1 VRIAKIV
8 MTTYQAPQ
16 IRQGIDG
23 IALVAFALIIFGG
36 LMVYRDISSKN
47 SDLTIGS
54 NSVDSK
60 IAAGANGQ
68 QENGEEIGSG
78 QEMPPGTIDYQ
89 RISPPYEHYTL
100 TQGPHG
106 YSYGHMAID
115 ITAGKNAII
124 KSPIQGYVADLY
136 TDQYGNPTL
145 VIEND
150 FYRVTMLHGKY
161 KVAVREQIA
170 WGQMV
175 GRESNLGL
183 TTDMQGRSCRD
194 RACGYH
200 THLNIFDKQL
210 GENVN
215 PLEVMEQ

>member
-1 VRIAKIV
+1 
-8 MTTYQAPQ
+8 MTTYQEPQ

-23 IALVAFALIIFGG
+23 IALVAFSLIIFGG
-36 LMVYRDISSKN
+36 LMIYRDKNRDVSISGEVVESQ
-47 SDLTIGS
+47 LATEPQT
-54 NSVDSK
+54 
-60 IAAGANGQ
+60 AAG
-68 QENGEEIGSG
+68 EVGSG
-78 QEMPPGTIDYQ
+78 QEVITLPSEDR
-89 RISPPYEHYTL
+89 RISPPYEQYTL

-106 YSYGHMAID
+106 FSYGHMAID
-115 ITAGKNAII
+115 ITAGEGSII
-124 KSPIQGYVADLY
+124 KSPISGYVADLY

-150 FYRVTMLHGKY
+150 VYRVTMLHGKY
-161 KVAVREQIA
+161 KVAVGEQIA

-183 TTDMQGRSCRD
+183 TTDMQGRSCRNRD
-194 RACGYH
+194 CGYH

-210 GENVN
+210 GGNVN

>member
-1 VRIAKIV
+1 

-16 IRQGIDG
+16 IRQGIDI
-23 IALVAFALIIFGG
+23 IALAAFLLIGFGAI
-36 LMVYRDISSKN
+36 MVYRDLSSNNGIRTSEEALVESQIDAASVELAALDKN
-47 SDLTIGS
+47 
-54 NSVDSK
+54 V
-60 IAAGANGQ
+60 
-68 QENGEEIGSG
+68 GSG
-78 QEMPPGTIDYQ
+78 QVKPDPTVLDG
-89 RISPPYEHYTL
+89 RISPPYENYTL

-106 YSYGHMAID
+106 FSYGHMAID
-115 ITAGKNAII
+115 ISAGQGAII
-124 KSPIQGYVADLY
+124 KSPIHGYVSDLY

-150 FYRVTMLHGKY
+150 LFRVTLLHGKY
-161 KVAVREQIA
+161 KVAVGEQIA
-170 WGQMV
+170 WGQML

-183 TTDMQGRSCRD
+183 TTDMQGRSCHN

-215 PLEVMEQ
+215 PLEVME

>member
-1 VRIAKIV
+1 

-23 IALVAFALIIFGG
+23 LALAAFLLIGFGAI
-36 LMVYRDISSKN
+36 MVYRDISS
-47 SDLTIGS
+47 S
-54 NSVDSK
+54 NEIRSSGGGLPESQITAVTDGMQTVD
-60 IAAGANGQ
+60 N
-68 QENGEEIGSG
+68 EVGSG
-78 QEMPPGTIDYQ
+78 QEAPVNANLE
-89 RISPPYEHYTL
+89 RRVSPPYEEYTL

-106 YSYGHMAID
+106 FSYGHMAID
-115 ITAGKNAII
+115 MSAGQGAII
-124 KSPIQGYVADLY
+124 KSPIEGYVSNLY

-150 FYRVTMLHGKY
+150 FFRVTMLHGKY
-161 KVAVREQIA
+161 KVAIGDQIS

-215 PLEVMEQ
+215 PLDLMEQ

>member
-1 VRIAKIV
+1 MRINQV
-8 MTTYQAPQ
+8 TMTTYQAPQ

-23 IALVAFALIIFGG
+23 IALAAFLLIGFGAI
-36 LMVYRDISSKN
+36 MVYRDISS
-47 SDLTIGS
+47 SYEIRSSGGGLAESQITAVTDDVQ
-54 NSVDSK
+54 SVD
-60 IAAGANGQ
+60 N
-68 QENGEEIGSG
+68 EVGSG
-78 QEMPPGTIDYQ
+78 QEAPINADLE
-89 RISPPYEHYTL
+89 RRVSAPYEEYTL

-106 YSYGHMAID
+106 FSYGHMAID
-115 ITAGKNAII
+115 ISAGQGAII
-124 KSPIQGYVADLY
+124 KSPIEGYVSNLY

-150 FYRVTMLHGKY
+150 FFRLTMLHGKY
-161 KVAVREQIA
+161 KVAIGDQIT

-183 TTDMQGRSCRD
+183 TTDMQGRSCRN

-215 PLEVMEQ
+215 PLDLMEQ

>member
-1 VRIAKIV
+1 

-16 IRQGIDG
+16 ARQGFDG
-23 IALVAFALIIFGG
+23 IALAAFLLIFFGAI
-36 LMVYRDISSKN
+36 MVYRDIS
-47 SDLTIGS
+47 TS
-54 NSVDSK
+54 NQTHSSGGGLVKSQINAVSGDVQT
-60 IAAGANGQ
+60 GDRDV
-68 QENGEEIGSG
+68 GSG
-78 QEMPPGTIDYQ
+78 QEAPITAELE
-89 RISPPYEHYTL
+89 RRVFAPYEEYTL

-106 YSYGHMAID
+106 FSYGHMAID
-115 ITAGKNAII
+115 ISAGQGAII
-124 KSPIQGYVADLY
+124 KSPIEGYVSNLY

-150 FYRVTMLHGKY
+150 YFRVTMLHGKY
-161 KVAVREQIA
+161 KVAIGDQIS

-183 TTDMQGRSCRD
+183 TTDMQGRSCRN

-215 PLEVMEQ
+215 PLELMDQ